1 VSQVIAIVDD
11 DAAVR
16 RSLAEVLTTYGFT
29 ISEFKSGIE
38 FLERGSEVSPDCIL
52 LDIRMPGMD
61 GLEVQKQL
69 QQRNASTPI
78 IFITGHGDIPLA
90 VRAMREGAFD
100 FVEKPVRDDVLTLSI
115 EAALKSASRLQSASN
130 EAAGVAERIGRL
142 TPREREV
149 MHLVV
154 EGHSSTAIGAILGIS
169 SRTADHHR
177 ARILEKL
184 EATSVANLIR
194 IVLGQHQ
201 RISDPRD
208 LK

>member
-1 VSQVIAIVDD
+1 MHPLIAIIDD
-11 DAAVR
+11 DEAVR
-16 RSLAEVLTTYGFT
+16 HSLVEVLTTYGFET
-29 ISEFKSGIE
+29 VEFTSGID
-38 FLERGSEVSPDCIL
+38 FLERGSPSPPDCIL

-61 GLEVQKQL
+61 GLEVQKLLRRQH
-69 QQRNASTPI
+69 ASIPI

-100 FVEKPVRDDVLTLSI
+100 FIEKPVHDDVLTLSI
-115 EAALKSASRLQSASN
+115 ETALKHADRLQSTN
-130 EAAGVAERIGRL
+130 DQAAAVAERIERL

-154 EGHSSTAIGAILGIS
+154 EGHSSTAVGAILGIS

-177 ARILEKL
+177 ARVLEKL

-194 IVLGQHQ
+194 LVLGQTYKINGPH
-201 RISDPRD
+201 DET
-208 LK
+208 